1 MINKE
6 AQPMKG
12 LLGGAMQAYKL
23 KGAIDQSGHLI
34 IMEPIELS
42 PGEVEV
48 IVLQSSPTEDK
59 IASSEEPQT
68 TTPKKRK
75 TSVKAFQDL
84 FENTEPAPPDFDP
97 DQARW
102 EALKE
107 KYDL

>member
-1 MINKE
+1 VKV
-6 AQPMKG
+6 

-23 KGAIDQSGHLI
+23 KGTIDQSGHLI
-34 IMEPIELS
+34 IMEPTELS

-48 IVLQSSPTEDK
+48 IVLQSSSTEEK
-59 IASSEEPQT
+59 TASSEETQ
-68 TTPKKRK
+68 TTPKARK
-75 TSVKAFQDL
+75 TIVKAFQDL

-107 KYDL
+107 KHNL

>member
-1 MINKE
+1 VK
-6 AQPMKG
+6 
-12 LLGGAMQAYKL
+12 LLSGGAMQAYKL
-23 KGAIDQSGHLI
+23 KGTIDQSGHLNI
-34 IMEPIELS
+34 TEPINLS

-48 IVLQSSPTEDK
+48 IVLQSSFTDDK
-59 IASSEEPQT
+59 VASSKETQT
-68 TTPKKRK
+68 TPPKKRK
-75 TSVKAFQDL
+75 TIVKAFQDL